1 MALAIQPDDA
11 ATHNN
16 LGNALF
22 QKGRVDEAI
31 AHFQKAIELHPEL
44 PNAHNNLGNV
54 LLQKGRVDEAIIQYQ
69 KALEI
74 QPVNAEFHHNLGYAL
89 FQKGQTDE
97 AIAQLQEALEIRPDQ
112 PKACYNLARV
122 AWELATSP
130 EATVRNGAKAVAL
143 AEQVVRLSGGKD
155 PMVIKVLAAAYA
167 EAGRFAEAVATA
179 ERAQQLAAAQ
189 NNTALVNALQV
200 QIGCY
205 QAGAPFRDVSQT
217 NVPTHPG
224 PP

>member
-1 MALAIQPDDA
+1 
-11 ATHNN
+11 
-16 LGNALF
+16 
-22 QKGRVDEAI
+22 
-31 AHFQKAIELHPEL
+31 
-44 PNAHNNLGNV
+44 
-54 LLQKGRVDEAIIQYQ
+54 VDEAIIQYQ

-143 AEQVVRLSGGKD
+143 AGQVEQLSGGRD
-155 PMVIKVLAAAYA
+155 PVINMTLAAAYA
-167 EAGRFAEAVATA
+167 ETGRFPEAIETA
-179 ERAQQLAAAQ
+179 RRAQQLAAAQ
-189 NNTALVNALQV
+189 NKPSLVEAIQMQV
-200 QIGCY
+200 GRY
-205 QAGAPFRDVSQT
+205 QAGAPFRDAGRT
-217 NVPTHPG
+217 NTPTHPG
-224 PP
+224 SP